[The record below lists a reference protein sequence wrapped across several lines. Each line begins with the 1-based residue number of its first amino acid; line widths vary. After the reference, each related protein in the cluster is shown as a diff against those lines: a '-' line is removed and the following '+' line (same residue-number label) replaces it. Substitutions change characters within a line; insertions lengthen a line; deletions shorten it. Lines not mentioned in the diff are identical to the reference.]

1 MEAKLQSLRSHG
13 ARSPLGLRSL
23 PTAAHDQLAEL
34 QARGAEERRRR
45 EPAPEPEPLWA
56 PRALPETTPEQ
67 LAGRRAATDRLAARV
82 VAGEPATPA
91 VDLARLDARAAG
103 GLRPPLPSSPMT
115 EGALPPSMSSGI
127 MPRSS
132 LSGSSP

>member
-45 EPAPEPEPLWA
+45 EPAPEPEPLWV

-82 VAGEPATPA
+82 VAGERHRLPGG
-91 VDLARLDARAAG
+91 ARFF
-103 GLRPPLPSSPMT
+103 
-115 EGALPPSMSSGI
+115 ALGCVADTLI
-127 MPRSS
+127 KYYY
-132 LSGSSP
+132 L